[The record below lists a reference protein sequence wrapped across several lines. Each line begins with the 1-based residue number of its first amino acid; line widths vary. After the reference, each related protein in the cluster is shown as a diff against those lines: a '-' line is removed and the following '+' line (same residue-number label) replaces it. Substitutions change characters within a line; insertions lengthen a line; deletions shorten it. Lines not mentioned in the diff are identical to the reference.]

1 MKDIIGRRVRELR
14 EGLGLSQ
21 TEMAALISARGFGPL
36 SYQALQQL
44 EDGSVKKPRY
54 AMYLPKVLQTS
65 WEYLIGETDNPVGVV
80 NGLLGNDA
88 LGSESVRSQPARDQ
102 EGPHMLT
109 EIGQMLGR
117 MEGRLES
124 RFDARFDTIDKKLGD
139 HERRLEALEDRPQPG
154 PRRGTRGR

>member
-1 MKDIIGRRVRELR
+1 MKDIIGARVRKLR
-14 EGLGLSQ
+14 EDRGLSQ

-36 SYQALQQL
+36 SYQAIQQL

-54 AMYLPKVLQTS
+54 AVHLAKVLETS

-80 NGLLGNDA
+80 NGSLGNDA
-88 LGSESVRSQPARDQ
+88 LESGNVRSHPVREP

-124 RFDARFDTIDKKLGD
+124 RFDARFDAVDKKLGD
-139 HERRLEALEDRPQPG
+139 HERRLEALEERPLSG
-154 PRRGTRGR
+154 PQKGRRR